1 MSAFFSPERLA
12 RFSTRR
18 PWTVLIGWVVVMAVA
33 GVFASGIGNAL
44 TTEFTVYDD
53 LEAYRGQKLLE
64 DRFEQNPA
72 PDEYVLI
79 ESSTYTVDDPQFR
92 SLVDGIM
99 AGIAEHPEDL
109 AGGVSYYDVGD
120 ESLVYQE
127 DRQTLMIPVFLIA
140 EETVDLETAVE
151 PLLEIVHEANGTDG
165 FTVVTGGAGSIN
177 HTFVE
182 TSERDLRM
190 AEMVGLPI
198 ALVILVVVFG
208 ALVAAGL
215 PVMLGLIGIF
225 VAVGITAIFGLQF
238 ELSIFVLNMITMI
251 GLAVGI
257 DYSLIII
264 QRFREERRNGLDRDA
279 AIIRAGQ
286 TASRAVL
293 FSGMAV
299 VVSLAG
305 IMIVPDNIFRS
316 LSLGA
321 IVVVV
326 VAVSAAMTLLPAMLR
341 LLGDKVDVGTIP
353 GRRNKGGNPEKSFWS
368 RTAHAVMARP
378 IISMAVTGGLLIAA
392 AVPYFWME
400 SGQSGAST
408 LPENSDPFLA
418 FQILDEKFNA
428 GLLSPTDIIVTG
440 NPGDE
445 SIEAGIERLRAALEN
460 DPMFTG
466 LTVSSSD
473 DGLLTRINTAIAG
486 DSQSDAAFAAVE
498 RLREDYLPAAFP
510 ATETAVTGQTAFT
523 TDYAGMMDRYT
534 PIVFSFVLGLSFII
548 LLVVFRSIVVPL
560 KAIVMNLLSVGAAYG
575 VLVMVFQFGW
585 GAETLGFTQVER
597 IESWVPL
604 MMFSI
609 LFGLSM
615 DYHVFLLTRIRE
627 RFDQTGDNRESV
639 AHGVRATAGLITGA
653 AAIMVAVF
661 TGFAMGDLVMMQQFG
676 LGLAVAITLDATI
689 IRVGLVPASM
699 ALLGSA
705 NWYLPSWLEWIPKV
719 DVEGSHTPAPQAKEA
734 PQRLPSGEPAG

>member
-1 MSAFFSPERLA
+1 MSTFFSPERLA

-18 PWTVLIGWVVVMAVA
+18 PWTVIAAWVAVMVVA
-33 GVFASGIGNAL
+33 GVFAAGIGSAL

-53 LEAYRGQKLLE
+53 LEADRGQKLI
-64 DRFEQNPA
+64 DQRFETNAP

-79 ESSTYTVDDPQFR
+79 ESGEFTVDHPRFR
-92 SLVDGIM
+92 ALVDGIM
-99 AGIAEHPEDL
+99 AGIAQHPEDI
-109 AGGVSYYDVGD
+109 GGAVNYYEVGD

-140 EETVDLETAVE
+140 PEVVDLETAVE
-151 PLLEIVHEANGTDG
+151 PLLEIVHEANATEG
-165 FTVVTGGAGSIN
+165 FTVVTGGTGSIN

-215 PVMLGLIGIF
+215 PVILGIIGIF
-225 VAVGITAIFGLQF
+225 VAVGITAIFGMQF

-257 DYSLIII
+257 DYSLIIT
-264 QRFREERRNGLDRDA
+264 QRFREERRNGLERDA
-279 AIIRAGQ
+279 AIVRAGQ

-341 LLGDKVDVGTIP
+341 LLGDRVDIGTIP
-353 GRRNKGGNPEKSFWS
+353 GRRNTGDNPETSFWS

-378 IISMAVTGGLLIAA
+378 VLSIAITGGLLVAA
-392 AVPYFWME
+392 AVPYFSME

-408 LPENSDPFLA
+408 LPKSSDPYLA

-440 NPGDE
+440 APGDAAVTE
-445 SIEAGIERLRAALEN
+445 GIERLRASLEA
-460 DPMFTG
+460 DPVFTG
-466 LTVSSSD
+466 LTVTASD
-473 DGLLTRINTAIAG
+473 DGLLTRISTAIAG

-498 RLREDYLPAAFP
+498 RLREEYLPAAFP

-534 PIVFSFVLGLSFII
+534 PIVFAFVLGLSFLI
-548 LLVVFRSIVVPL
+548 LLVVFRSIVVPI
-560 KAIVMNLLSVGAAYG
+560 KAIIMNLLSVGAAYG

-585 GAETLGFTQVER
+585 GADALGFTQVER

-627 RFDQTGDNRESV
+627 RFDRTGDNRESV

-689 IRVGLVPASM
+689 IRVVLVPASM

-705 NWYLPSWLEWIPKV
+705 NWYLPSWLEWIPRV
-719 DVEGSHTPAPQAKEA
+719 DVEGTHVPAPNANEV
-734 PQRLPSGEPAG
+734 PQPLPTGEPAG